1 MTSISANYGN
11 YQANQYNRKDAL
23 KEAALVLENTGDLK
37 NIDADT
43 FNRLK
48 DIVNNVEVD
57 PESKVQGPLKTV
69 MTAVLL
75 AGASALTAKVAAGRI
90 MTFLGKNTTILEKA
104 SKGIMN
110 LINKGKK
117 YLKGNPNIKEKTLK
131 GAILRAFQSAIKW
144 VDKYST
150 KGIGDSLKAIKGKG
164 SQAQKAMLRG
174 ENLIKNATGMV
185 AAAGATSK
193 TLYET
198 TKDEDKNG
206 VADIA
211 EGKKTPSKELTSALL
226 DCALDAA

>member
-23 KEAALVLENTGDLK
+23 KEAALILENTGDLK

-43 FNRLK
+43 FNKLK
-48 DIVNNVEVD
+48 DVVNSVEVN

-104 SKGIMN
+104 SKTIMDV
-110 LINKGKK
+110 IAKSKK
-117 YLKGNPNIKEKTLK
+117 YLKGNPNIKAKTLK
-131 GAILRAFQSAIKW
+131 GGVLRAFQSAIKW
-144 VDKYST
+144 IENYSK
-150 KGIGDSLKAIKGKG
+150 KGIGENLKAITGKG
-164 SQAQKAMLRG
+164 AKAQKALLQG
-174 ENLIKNATGMV
+174 ENLIKNAAGVV
-185 AAAGATSK
+185 AATGATSK
-193 TLYET
+193 TIYET
-198 TKDEDKNG
+198 TKDKDQNG

-211 EGKKTPSKELTSALL
+211 EGKKTPSKEITNALI
-226 DCALDAA
+226 DCALEAA